1 MTSNIDLKQMARKN
15 GIHVDI
21 FARDDL
27 PYLQN
32 RKRKNNLI
40 INLDKVNGK
49 GTHWTALH
57 INQPNNNGFC
67 KYCYLL
73 HYNPDIQIATLNRH
87 HKLLGLLPP
96 LFFLFYN
103 VSNT

>member
-57 INQPNNNGFC
+57 INQPNATYFDSFGMPPPTNILEYWKDFHLTI
-67 KYCYLL
+67 KKER
-73 HYNPDIQIATLNRH
+73 IQALN
-87 HKLLGLLPP
+87 
-96 LFFLFYN
+96 
-103 VSNT
+103 